1 MVFNFSTRKNL
12 FWINIKP
19 ESQMYL
25 NYFAIYDGTW
35 DASQL
40 GISGSRQLAATRGTT
55 VTVFDV
61 DKNSIKLENLNTSNR
76 FIYRVRSV
84 GEAKNYSG
92 WSEEKNFKFSA
103 SGMDTMTVS
112 QEQETIYD
120 LQGRSYGTDAALKKG
135 IYIIHVY
142 IPILC
147 NHYIAIVHNLN
158 IIL

>member
-1 MVFNFSTRKNL
+1 
-12 FWINIKP
+12 
-19 ESQMYL
+19 MYL

-103 SGMDTMTVS
+103 SGLDAVS
-112 QEQETIYD
+112 VCQDQETIYD
-120 LQGRSYGTDAALKKG
+120 LQGRSYGTDANALGKG
-135 IYIIHVY
+135 LYIIGGKKKV
-142 IPILC
+142 
-147 NHYIAIVHNLN
+147 VK
-158 IIL
+158 